1 MSPNTRGKSGER
13 GARRN
18 IDSSIR
24 PKTLTVRPI
33 GRSADIGD
41 VRYLP
46 FILLLFVGS
55 GCAALIYEI
64 VWYQSLELIVGSN
77 AMSIGVVLGTFMG
90 GMCAGSLL
98 LPRYVKRDV
107 HPLRAYAALE
117 ALIAVCGLV
126 ILFVLPHAGG
136 LYTSFGGSGF
146 SGLLLRGFFCAICL
160 LPPTLLMGA
169 TLPAVARWVQA
180 TPQGVS
186 WLGFFYGGNI
196 AGAVVGCLFAGFYLL
211 RLYDNAAATYVA
223 MALNLVVAL
232 AGLMLARVT
241 AYVPVADEPE
251 ATEADVRRHAT
262 LVLITIALSGATALG
277 AEVVWTRLLTLL
289 LGATTYTFSLILASV
304 LIGLGIGSSVGAF
317 FARTVR
323 EPRRTLGWCQVG
335 VVICIAWAAWCETR
349 ALPYWPINPSL
360 STTAWLQFQIDFVR
374 CLVTVV
380 PASILWGASFPLA
393 LAAAAP
399 DERDAGRLVGVVYA
413 ANTLGAILGA
423 LVFSLFLVGSIGT
436 QQSQRV
442 LMALSTLAAL
452 IMIVPGRA
460 SSVDDEFAS
469 WGFRGVAAGV
479 GTLVMTALLATTVIP
494 VPAILVGYGR
504 FAATWMTSHGDFIFV
519 GEGTNSSMAVSRMS
533 TGYLNYHNAGKV
545 QASSEPQDM
554 RLQRMLGHLTT
565 LLPAQAKSVLVI
577 GCGAGVT
584 AGAVSISPAVEKLT
598 IAEIEPMVPA
608 TVSTYF
614 ADFNYNV
621 VRNPKTHVVIDDG
634 RHFLLT
640 SHEKFDAI
648 TSDPFDPWVKGAA
661 TLYSREFW
669 EIAKDHLNPG
679 GVVTVWV
686 QLYENSEAAV
696 KSSMATFF
704 EAFPEGVVF
713 GNTFNGQGYDMVL
726 VGQKGPM
733 HIDLDAV
740 EARLARPEY
749 AVVRQSLI
757 ETGFNS
763 GVDLFSTF
771 AGRAADL
778 KGYLADAQVN
788 RDRNLR
794 LQYLAGFSLNQ
805 YDQAKIYANV
815 LSNGHWVDGM
825 FTGSPDKV
833 SYLRAKVAVR

>member
-1 MSPNTRGKSGER
+1 M
-13 GARRN
+13 
-18 IDSSIR
+18 
-24 PKTLTVRPI
+24 
-33 GRSADIGD
+33 
-41 VRYLP
+41 
-46 FILLLFVGS
+46 
-55 GCAALIYEI
+55 
-64 VWYQSLELIVGSN
+64 WYQSLELIVGSN

-98 LPRYVKRDV
+98 LPRFVKRDV

-117 ALIAVCGLV
+117 ALIAVFGLF

-136 LYTSFGGSGF
+136 LYTAFGGAGF
-146 SGLLLRGFFCAICL
+146 TGLVLRGFFCAICL

-169 TLPAVARWVQA
+169 TLPAVARWVQS

-196 AGAVVGCLFAGFYLL
+196 AGAVVGCLVAGFYLL
-211 RLYDNAAATYVA
+211 RLYDNAMATYVA
-223 MALNLVVAL
+223 MGLNVAVAL
-232 AGLMLARVT
+232 AGLALARVT
-241 AYVPVADEPE
+241 DYSPLEEEPG
-251 ATEADVRRHAT
+251 APLLSVTRHAT
-262 LVLITIALSGATALG
+262 PVLVTIALSGATALG

-289 LGATTYTFSLILASV
+289 LGATTYTFSLILAAV
-304 LIGLGIGSSVGAF
+304 LAGLGIGSSAGAF
-317 FARTVR
+317 FARTTR
-323 EPRRTLGWCQVG
+323 RPRHALGWCQVG
-335 VVICIAWAAWCETR
+335 IVVCIAWAAWCETR
-349 ALPYWPINPSL
+349 AMPYWPINPSL
-360 STTAWLQFQIDFVR
+360 SSNAWLQFQIDFVR
-374 CLVTVV
+374 CIVTVL
-380 PASILWGASFPLA
+380 PAAVLWGASFPLA

-413 ANTLGAILGA
+413 ANTLGAIIGA

-442 LMALSTLAAL
+442 LMVLSAIAGV
-452 IMIVPGRA
+452 IMLVPSRNA
-460 SSVDDEFAS
+460 DDAGDG
-469 WGFRGVAAGV
+469 WGMRGIAAGV
-479 GTLVMTALLATTVIP
+479 GTVVLTALLATTIIP
-494 VPAILVGYGR
+494 VPALLVGYGR

-519 GEGTNSSMAVSRMS
+519 GEGTNSSMAVSRMPA

-614 ADFNYNV
+614 AEFNYNV
-621 VRNPKTHVVIDDG
+621 VKNPKTHVVIDDG

-640 SHEKFDAI
+640 SKEKFDAI

-704 EAFPEGVVF
+704 EAFPEGAVF

-726 VGQKGPM
+726 VGQKGPL
-733 HIDLDAV
+733 HINLDSI
-740 EARLARPEY
+740 EARLALPEY
-749 AVVRQSLI
+749 AIVRQSLI
-757 ETGFNS
+757 ETGFDS
-763 GVDLFSTF
+763 GVGLFSTF

-805 YDQAKIYANV
+805 YDQARIYTNV
-815 LSNGHWVDGM
+815 VNSGRWSDGV

-833 SYLRAKVAVR
+833 AYLRSKVAVH